1 MKIFK
6 DENRKLYFS
15 YPDKWEIAQD
25 ESTLSIY
32 DPVDGLG
39 VLQISSY
46 NVPDPKEI
54 SIKDELE
61 EFIEE
66 RHNEITVHL
75 TDDFAYTPYLID
87 ENKRYWKY
95 WLILKKNTLIFCSY
109 NCQKEDFG
117 KEEKTLNE
125 IIASIVK

>member
-95 WLILKKNTLIFCSY
+95 WLILKKKHSHFLF
-109 NCQKEDFG
+109 
-117 KEEKTLNE
+117 L
-125 IIASIVK
+125 